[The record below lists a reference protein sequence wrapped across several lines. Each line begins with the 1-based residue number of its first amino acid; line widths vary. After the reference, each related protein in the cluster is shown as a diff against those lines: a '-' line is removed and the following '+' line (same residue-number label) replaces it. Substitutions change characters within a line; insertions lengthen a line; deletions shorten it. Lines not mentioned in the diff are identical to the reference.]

1 MSTITGQ
8 ETELS
13 DGVEGFK
20 LAPAWKSEFGKK
32 KSGFSL
38 LSILFFYCLHE
49 EAIPQLLSLK
59 FLPTA
64 SLGLFPGQGGIPKL
78 RLGRKFKVTYKVDQI
93 EEQS

>member
-8 ETELS
+8 EMELS

-20 LAPAWKSEFGKK
+20 LAPAWKSEFRG
-32 KSGFSL
+32 
-38 LSILFFYCLHE
+38 SILFFFYCLHE
-49 EAIPQLLSLK
+49 EVIHQLLSLK

-93 EEQS
+93 KEQS